1 MKKASRILYTIGRII
16 DILGI
21 IGCAIAAGGFF
32 IMGCM
37 AVSGSG
43 AIADIFEEIAYSGG
57 MGGGSDYAYIF
68 SAYTSL
74 ICFSAFFGMLFAMV
88 IYIIAKSMINKA
100 CRENATMGNHI
111 CAAVFGF
118 MTTTV
123 AGVGG
128 ILGAINCKLEENRK
142 NQQPKVEPAKAEEPK
157 VVEVES
163 KPVEEKPAEEV
174 KPEEPKAE

>member
-1 MKKASRILYTIGRII
+1 MKKASRILYTIGRVF

-21 IGCAIAAGGFF
+21 IGCAIAAAMFF
-32 IMGCM
+32 ILGCM
-37 AVSGSG
+37 AVGGSG
-43 AIADIFEEIAYSGG
+43 YAADIMDEIYTYFDV
-57 MGGGSDYAYIF
+57 GGSDFGYF
-68 SAYTSL
+68 LSAYTAL
-74 ICFSAFFGMLFAMV
+74 VCFGAFFGMIFAMV

-142 NQQPKVEPAKAEEPK
+142 NQQPKVEPAKTEEPK

-163 KPVEEKPAEEV
+163 KPVEEKSAEEA
-174 KPEEPKAE
+174 KPAEEPKAE